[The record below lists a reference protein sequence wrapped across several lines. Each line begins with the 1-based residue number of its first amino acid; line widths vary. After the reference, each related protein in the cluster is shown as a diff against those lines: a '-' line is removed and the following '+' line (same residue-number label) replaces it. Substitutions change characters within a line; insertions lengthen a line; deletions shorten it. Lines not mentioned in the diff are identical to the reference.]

1 MLSYEQIKMLKA
13 VANIATVLSVSKVTK
28 DIIVNNTEVVT
39 GFDQARVWIGSFV
52 IGGMMAESAS
62 AHVDRRIDGA
72 LAWYENFQ
80 SEKKNNKTEY
90 KSDR

>member
-1 MLSYEQIKMLKA
+1 MLSFEQIKLIKA
-13 VANIATVLSVSKVTK
+13 VANIATVMSVTKVTK

-72 LAWYENFQ
+72 IAWYANFENRQ
-80 SEKKNNKTEY
+80 QNNKTEY